1 MRKLELKRITAALRQ
16 LTPDQRKSVAVELAA
31 LDAQPAS
38 TVIVEGRF
46 ACGATCPHCKS
57 MHVIRNG
64 HANGLQRY
72 RCRECCKTFSALTGT
87 PLNRLH
93 QRGKW
98 LDQAKALQ
106 DGQTLREVARTL
118 QIHLST
124 AHRWRHRFLVAPN
137 AVQPQALTG
146 IAEADE
152 TMFLL
157 SFKGKRSGLDRK
169 ARKRGG
175 KATQRGLS
183 HEQVPVLVARDRAGA
198 TMDCVL
204 KATDIA
210 ALSAA
215 LKPFLMKDVV
225 LCTDGS
231 KALAGAARELGVEH
245 HAVNLSAGIRV
256 DGAWHV
262 QNVNAY
268 HSRLKAWVQKFRG
281 VATRYL
287 ANYLGWFRAI
297 DREKGNGPKPQQ
309 WLAIAIGGMG

>member
-72 RCRECCKTFSALTGT
+72 RCLECCKTFSALTGT

-183 HEQVPVLVARDRAGA
+183 HEQVAVLVARDRAGA